1 MSVSGGKGRG
11 AVDRRLLR
19 YAGAARA
26 HLAVTVVL
34 GLVGTGLI
42 LVQAGLLA
50 RALAVAARGDVAAA
64 LSGTL
69 AALLVVVAARAVV
82 SYGGEVAALRAA
94 ATVKS
99 QLRRA
104 LTVRSLQLGP
114 VWLGGQRAGEITT
127 LSTKGLDGLDSYF
140 ARYLPQLILAVL
152 VPIAVLVRVAVADW
166 VSALVIAV
174 TLPLVPV
181 FAVLVGWHTKTQ
193 TRRQW
198 RLLSTLGG
206 HFLDVVEGLPTLKV
220 FGRARVQ
227 EDVIAKVTEDYRAT
241 TMSTLRVAFL
251 SALVLELSAAV
262 ATALVAVEVGLRLLY
277 GHLGYETALLVL
289 LLTPEAFLPLRA
301 VGAQFHAS
309 MEGVAAAGRAFE
321 ILDTAT
327 PDETLPTP
335 AALRTGRADLRTQC
349 IRLNNVTAAY
359 PGRLR
364 PALDRV
370 SLTIAP
376 GDRVVLTGPS
386 GAGKSTLLALLLRFI
401 APAAGTIELAGGGA
415 DSDLAAIDVRQWRTQ
430 IAWVPQ
436 QPYLFTG
443 TAADNIA
450 LGQAD
455 ANRSA
460 ICRAARLAGAA
471 DFIEELPA
479 GYDTPL
485 GERGL
490 RLSAGQRQRIALARA
505 FLRDAPLLLL
515 DEPAAHLDSVSA
527 RLIGTAID
535 TALSDRTVVM
545 VSHGQGWTGGGAR
558 LLSLE
563 HGTLL
568 SSANA
573 ARPSGQTAAMLL

>member
-1 MSVSGGKGRG
+1 M
-11 AVDRRLLR
+11 
-19 YAGAARA
+19 
-26 HLAVTVVL
+26 VTLVL
-34 GLVGTGLI
+34 GLAGTGLI
-42 LVQAGLLA
+42 LAQAGLLA

-69 AALLVVVAARAVV
+69 AALLVVVAARAAV

-104 LTVRSLQLGP
+104 LTARSLQLGP

-140 ARYLPQLILAVL
+140 ARYLPQLVLAVL
-152 VPIAVLVRVAVADW
+152 VPVAVLARVAVADW
-166 VSALVIAV
+166 VSAVIIAV
-174 TLPLVPV
+174 TLPLIPV

-198 RLLSTLGG
+198 RLLATLGG

-220 FGRARVQ
+220 FGRAKAQ
-227 EDVIAKVTEDYRAT
+227 EQVIAKVTEDYRAA

-251 SALVLELSAAV
+251 SALVMELSAAV
-262 ATALVAVEVGLRLLY
+262 ATALVAVEIGLRLLY

-289 LLTPEAFLPLRA
+289 LLTPEAFLPIRA

-309 MEGVAAAGRAFE
+309 MEGVAAAGRVFE
-321 ILDTAT
+321 ILDTAI
-327 PDETLPTP
+327 PGEPRARS
-335 AALRTGRADLRTQC
+335 AAAAPRRGSSRADLRTQY
-349 IRLNNVTAAY
+349 IRLNGVTAAY
-359 PGRLR
+359 PGRHG
-364 PALDRV
+364 PALDGV

-376 GDRVVLTGPS
+376 RDRVVLTGPS

-401 APAAGTIELAGGGA
+401 TPTAGTIELAGGRTDGDVA
-415 DSDLAAIDVRQWRTQ
+415 DGDVAAIDIRQWRAQ

-450 LGQAD
+450 LGRASASRD
-455 ANRSA
+455 A

-471 DFIEELPA
+471 DFISELPA

-515 DEPAAHLDSVSA
+515 DEPVAHLDPVSA
-527 RLIGTAID
+527 RLIRTAID
-535 TALSDRTVVM
+535 TALADRTVIL
-545 VSHGQGWTGGGAR
+545 VSHREGWADGGGRVIR
-558 LLSLE
+558 LEQGKRMSPVMA
-563 HGTLL
+563 
-568 SSANA
+568 SRS
-573 ARPSGQTAAMLL
+573 AAMLR